1 MNLETLKLTIRS
13 SYKTYVDKYYK
24 ARDEGERQKIIAY
37 FYITISL
44 FTLSFFGLFAIR
56 PTIETIVTLNK
67 QLKDNQEVLKKIKQK
82 QTDLA
87 KLTQD
92 FETMSG
98 EIALIENA
106 IPNSPNIP
114 YLSRQIETIALR
126 NSVVLT
132 SLDFGSVDSEE
143 QKSGELASFPIS
155 ISVEGNETDVNK
167 FIRELTSI
175 DRLLGF
181 ERFTTGKTRRTGFG
195 GVISMKGYFLPQ

>member
-44 FTLSFFGLFAIR
+44 FTLSFFGFFAIK
-56 PTIETIVTLNK
+56 PTIETIVNLDK
-67 QLKDNQEVLKKIKQK
+67 QLKDNREVLKKIKQK

-87 KLTQD
+87 KLTQ
-92 FETMSG
+92 EYEAMSG

-106 IPNSPNIP
+106 IPDSSNIP

-126 NSVVLT
+126 NNVVLT
-132 SLDFGSVDSEE
+132 TLDFGSLDSEE

-155 ISVEGNETDVNK
+155 ISVEGNETDVNR

-181 ERFTTGKTRRTGFG
+181 ERFTTGKTRRTAFG
-195 GVISMKGYFLPQ
+195 GVISMKGYFLAK